1 MRVGVLAF
9 SPDRR
14 LLASGDRSG
23 KIHYWDLSDGVPL
36 AVVDR
41 SGMLHWWDTQTGRR
55 LSEFWPAHEA
65 TSRRLAIHPDG
76 KRFATAGDDG
86 KVRLWDALSVDCAC
100 EIGRRAFD
108 SVRHRQY
115 LGQNE
120 RSVACD

>member
-1 MRVGVLAF
+1 MAF

-14 LLASGDRSG
+14 LLASGDRCG
-23 KIHYWDLSDGVPL
+23 KIHYWDLSDGVTL

-55 LSEFWPAHEA
+55 LSEVWPAHEA

-86 KVRLWDALSVDCAC
+86 KVRLW
-100 EIGRRAFD
+100 ERAQC
-108 SVRHRQY
+108 R
-115 LGQNE
+115 LLL
-120 RSVACD
+120 